1 MNMVPATSNGSA
13 RGERIEIIDDR
24 VLSER
29 TRHYMARGGMYTV
42 PDETS
47 RAGSE

>member
-13 RGERIEIIDDR
+13 RGERIEIIDES

-29 TRHYMARGGMYTV
+29 TGTTCAARHV
-42 PDETS
+42 H
-47 RAGSE
+47 GSG